1 MELGSAPSICRLEAR
16 SVNSPTVSQLRD
28 KELSDS
34 KCQQYKSQPCDSLV
48 SSYKSQRTNH
58 SVTFY
63 MSLTKTLLSQGDSS
77 VGKGIC
83 SQA

>member
-48 SSYKSQRTNH
+48 SSYKSQNK
-58 SVTFY
+58 
-63 MSLTKTLLSQGDSS
+63 SLSNVLHESQEDSIEPRRQLSG
-77 VGKGIC
+77 
-83 SQA
+83 